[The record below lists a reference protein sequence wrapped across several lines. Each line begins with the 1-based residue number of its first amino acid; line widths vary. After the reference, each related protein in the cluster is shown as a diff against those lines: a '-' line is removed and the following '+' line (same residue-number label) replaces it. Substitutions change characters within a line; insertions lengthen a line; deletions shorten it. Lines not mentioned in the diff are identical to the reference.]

1 MTAEGP
7 TEYRSPKR
15 CLAHSFRLSRDRW
28 KAKAT
33 DRLAA
38 IHSLRGRVRDLA
50 CSRDLWKR
58 KALYYQDLLRQAG
71 RLPAADLLPADAFAP
86 APPRTAEAP
95 AATAQG
101 EAVIAGGTT
110 RCPAELPV
118 GPRSAASGDDLKPSA
133 VSAPP
138 PCDPGAE
145 KKKRRRR

>member
-1 MTAEGP
+1 LTAEGP

-38 IHSLRGRVRDLA
+38 IHSLRGRIRDLA

-71 RLPAADLLPADAFAP
+71 RLPVADLLPADAFAP
-86 APPRTAEAP
+86 VPPLAAEAP
-95 AATAQG
+95 ACAA
-101 EAVIAGGTT
+101 
-110 RCPAELPV
+110 PAEAPV
-118 GPRSAASGDDLKPSA
+118 GPRPAASGDDLKPSP

-145 KKKRRRR
+145 KKRRHRR